1 MSEKMGQSNS
11 NNNINN
17 NNNNNNLEE
26 QQPVD
31 RLKIINKTVRENGD
45 DDKNGDGFNEDTPW
59 LALESNPEILNEFS
73 LSIGMSK
80 SYEFID
86 VLHPSL
92 LPNPS
97 NVFAL
102 VLLFPCTDEIY
113 TYREIEQKEII
124 QKYGNGKTKTYLE
137 KTKHLFFLEQ
147 VASFGNAC
155 GTIAT
160 LHVLCN
166 LDEGIEEKSAIKH
179 FKDKTLTC
187 NPSTRGKVLSN
198 TKSLKCQSDNSAQ
211 SDNAQTNCPDRDGPD
226 LDHHFVA
233 FIRDDDDCL
242 FELDGT
248 KFGPI
253 LHGNTSQETFVQ
265 DAFHVIQTNFM
276 NKNPELIQ
284 FSVLAL
290 VKKI

>member
-1 MSEKMGQSNS
+1 MSETLTELPK
-11 NNNINN
+11 
-17 NNNNNNLEE
+17 
-26 QQPVD
+26 D
-31 RLKIINKTVRENGD
+31 RLKEINDTVRANGQG
-45 DDKNGDGFNEDTPW
+45 NGKFNADTPW
-59 LALESNPEILNEFS
+59 LALESNPDVLNEFS
-73 LSIGMSK
+73 LSIGMHK
-80 SYEFID
+80 SFEFVD
-86 VLHPSL
+86 VLHPTL

-97 NVFAL
+97 KVVAL

-113 TYREIEQKEII
+113 GYREVEQKLII
-124 QKYGNGKTKTYLE
+124 DKHGGGDINLYLE

-147 VASFGNAC
+147 IPSFGNAC

-166 LDEGIEEKSAIKH
+166 LDDESIEEKSAVKN

-187 NPSTRGKVLSN
+187 DPSTRGKVLSN
-198 TKSLKCQSDNSAQ
+198 EPTLKCSSDNSAQ
-211 SDNAQTNCPDRDGPD
+211 SENAQTNCPDRDGPD

-233 FIRDDDDCL
+233 FIRDKSNAL

-253 LHGNTSQETFVQ
+253 LHGDTSEETFVN
-265 DAFHVIQTNFM
+265 DAFDVIRQNFM
-276 NKNPELIQ
+276 SKNPELIQ

-290 VKKI
+290 